1 MSDSG
6 DSSGVHPD
14 TVSIGGN
21 GVLQPYASPM
31 ESPDPTP
38 PKIDLRD
45 ANAIRRELASV
56 YRDMRGGRIET
67 SDGTRLAYV
76 LDLIRKAFETGQLQD
91 RLEAVERTLEARRA
105 REKALAANKPKTGK
119 GQGSRPWGQT

>member
-1 MSDSG
+1 MAD
-6 DSSGVHPD
+6 DEREP
-14 TVSIGGN
+14 GGK
-21 GVLQPYASPM
+21 GELQPYAVPM
-31 ESPDPTP
+31 ESSDPTP
-38 PKIDLRD
+38 PRIDLRD

-91 RLEAVERTLEARRA
+91 RLEAVERTLEERRA
-105 REKALAANKPKTGK
+105 REKALAAGTPKTGRFP
-119 GQGSRPWGQT
+119 GPRPWGQT